1 MPAAASRAAERAISE
16 PTASTFVTASLPPGL
31 GSAQVSAMPGL
42 LPLLLASALATDPG
56 PDVGHFTIVDAVA
69 PVELAETTQIYV
81 DDRLVASF
89 RLGGDGRK
97 RVVVSDAVADPD
109 APHRYA
115 ICGTITVAS
124 PGHAPET
131 HQVDSS
137 GVIADVEGR
146 QYEALGAAD
155 FTFFYLADEAPGRI
169 PAAPSRRPSAL
180 CHPPLS

>member
-1 MPAAASRAAERAISE
+1 MSG
-16 PTASTFVTASLPPGL
+16 F
-31 GSAQVSAMPGL
+31 
-42 LPLLLASALATDPG
+42 PLILVAALATDPG
-56 PDVGHFTIVDAVA
+56 PDPGFDLGHFTIVDEVA

-89 RLGGDGRK
+89 RLGVHGRK
-97 RVVVSDAVADPD
+97 RVVVADAVADPN
-109 APHRYA
+109 AAHRYA

-124 PGHAPET
+124 PGGPPET

-137 GVIADVEGR
+137 GVISDVEGR
-146 QYEALGAAD
+146 QYQALGAAD